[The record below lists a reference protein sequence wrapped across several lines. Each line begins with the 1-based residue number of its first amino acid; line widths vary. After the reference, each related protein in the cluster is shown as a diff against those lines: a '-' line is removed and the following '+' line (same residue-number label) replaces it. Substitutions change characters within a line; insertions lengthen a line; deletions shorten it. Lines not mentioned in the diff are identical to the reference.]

1 MKIKRTHV
9 LVCLNPKFPNFYEI
23 WFYDYLEIC
32 GIKIQH
38 SQCEI
43 SLIMDKSYFQ

>member
-23 WFYDYLEIC
+23 WFYDYLKIY
-32 GIKIQH
+32 GIYN
-38 SQCEI
+38 STFTNVR
-43 SLIMDKSYFQ
+43 LV